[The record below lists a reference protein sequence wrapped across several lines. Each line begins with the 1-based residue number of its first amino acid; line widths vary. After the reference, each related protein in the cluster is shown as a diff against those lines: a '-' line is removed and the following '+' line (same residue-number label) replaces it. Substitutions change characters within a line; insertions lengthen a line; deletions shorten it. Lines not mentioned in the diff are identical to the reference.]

1 MQQQQMSSVHSCS
14 IMYGK
19 KNSTK
24 TAARKNIVIKSLSCS
39 IMFAMERLSRVAD
52 VPLRNYSLTHSRG
65 MMT

>member
-1 MQQQQMSSVHSCS
+1 MM
-14 IMYGK
+14 ITYIRKKIFTKRLPK
-19 KNSTK
+19 KNS
-24 TAARKNIVIKSLSCS
+24 VKSLNSS